1 MKSQDVWKISM
12 KSHPAWETALKGVRM
27 INDADKG
34 MPQWT
39 RIFLQGK
46 RKVKRLRVGVLCRL
60 EMLFVRYLNP
70 WRYLCAFLGCL
81 AKGTY
86 FIPLHICGGIHL
98 LLYLFPQLRGI
109 AEMSLPDWGKTNRP
123 FTQFLSPDFL
133 LLNLNANGLKSQH
146 NFQCQTS
153 TEVSF
158 IIVFPS
164 LIFSKCHHPSIN
176 EAFLVLSPHCR
187 MRRYSV
193 LVPVQISTRPLGYWA
208 ICIADPLT
216 TLFLFLHT
224 QTAWDGVWVL
234 YALRPPEA
242 SFYLLPTSFALCPSD
257 NPSRPERTGE
267 VWRCRRWIE
276 VTTAVQPLWRVLLLV
291 DNQLSLNIPLWCIL
305 FGYFQRFLMAPV
317 GLAMQPSCFHV
328 PAEFKWHLL
337 LLC

>member
-1 MKSQDVWKISM
+1 MKISVCIIRV
-12 KSHPAWETALKGVRM
+12 SGQTH
-27 INDADKG
+27 
-34 MPQWT
+34 
-39 RIFLQGK
+39 RIYSTTYLWWNSFTVVFVSPTEGNCWD
-46 RKVKRLRVGVLCRL
+46 VVARLR
-60 EMLFVRYLNP
+60 EDEQ
-70 WRYLCAFLGCL
+70 
-81 AKGTY
+81 T
-86 FIPLHICGGIHL
+86 IHTISFSW
-98 LLYLFPQLRGI
+98 LYL
-109 AEMSLPDWGKTNRP
+109 K
-123 FTQFLSPDFL
+123 
-133 LLNLNANGLKSQH
+133 ANGLKSQH
-146 NFQCQTS
+146 EFQCQTS
-153 TEVSF
+153 TEVIF

-176 EAFLVLSPHCR
+176 EAFLVLSPHSR

-193 LVPVQISTRPLGYWA
+193 LVPVWISTRPLGYWA

-267 VWRCRRWIE
+267 VWRRRRWIE

-305 FGYFQRFLMAPV
+305 SGYFQRFLMAPV
-317 GLAMQPSCFHV
+317 GLA
-328 PAEFKWHLL
+328 WH
-337 LLC
+337 